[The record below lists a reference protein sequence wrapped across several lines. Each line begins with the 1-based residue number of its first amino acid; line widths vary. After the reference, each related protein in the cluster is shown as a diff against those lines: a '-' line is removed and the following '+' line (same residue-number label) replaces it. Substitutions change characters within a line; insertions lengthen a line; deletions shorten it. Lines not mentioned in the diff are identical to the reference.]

1 MAKKLIQNMND
12 IKITYDKYSK
22 WTNRNKETGKE
33 GK

>member
-1 MAKKLIQNMND
+1 MND

-33 GK
+33 ENGGQD